1 MLTTYRVVTH
11 VHSAGSNRLAN
22 RSYPLISSFLAREVG
37 QAAQGLPWFECET
50 TLADLE
56 EVLAGRRTSR
66 PVDLLFL
73 TDHVS
78 ARRHVVDE
86 EALALARRCHRFG
99 VGAEIQTVLSDRC
112 GGWIDAPEV
121 LVYGPAG
128 PHDGPLGRH
137 YGITQALLDDLYDCC
152 TPLGAPAPDTVAVH
166 GFCEA
171 RRLACALAHPL
182 DGHDLRLEQLLA
194 LIGLFDVVEVVN
206 GGFSQRSARLLE
218 RLLAARRRENERR
231 RSPAHEAG
239 AGLPAAL
246 ALGGSDAHVDDFDR
260 VVTLFAAT
268 HRPTAGDF
276 IAAMLAARR
285 DPSVRERFA
294 IEGRGIATLTLYRE
308 VMTLVVRNI
317 RRLSPCLPG
326 LGLQARVLIRGV
338 LAASSELRRLDR
350 SAARLQAELCD
361 WLDREE
367 GGLDPAPWHLAA
379 DLLR

>member
-1 MLTTYRVVTH
+1 MTHRVVTH
-11 VHSAGSNRLAN
+11 IHSIGSNDLA
-22 RSYPLISSFLAREVG
+22 SAMYPLISSLAAREVG
-37 QAAQGLPWFECET
+37 PGAASLPWFECET
-50 TLADLE
+50 TLAVLE
-56 EVLAGRRTSR
+56 ELLSGRRTSR

-73 TDHVS
+73 TDHAS
-78 ARRHVVDE
+78 ARRHVVAE

-99 VGAEIQTVLSDRC
+99 VGAEVQTVLPDGC

-121 LVYGPAG
+121 LVYGPAE
-128 PHDGPLGRH
+128 PHEGPLGRH
-137 YGITQALLDDLYDCC
+137 YGITQALLDDLYNCC
-152 TPLGAPAPDTVAVH
+152 TPPGAPAPDTVAVH

-231 RSPAHEAG
+231 RVLAGEAG
-239 AGLPAAL
+239 TGLPAAL

-260 VVTLFAAT
+260 VVTLFAAA

-285 DPSVRERFA
+285 DPAVRQRFA

-326 LGLQARVLIRGV
+326 LGLQARVLTRSV
-338 LAASSELRRLDR
+338 LAASRELRRLDR
-350 SAARLQAELCD
+350 SAARLQAELRV
-361 WLDREE
+361 WLEREERGLDR
-367 GGLDPAPWHLAA
+367 APWYLAA
-379 DLLR
+379 DLSR